1 MPRPLL
7 KTLTYG
13 VMHLTVAI
21 AVAYAITRDWRVALA
36 IGIVEPVVQTG
47 ASAVH
52 ERVWSRLGRRAQ
64 ARVSTEAPA
73 PAPSADA

>member
-47 ASAVH
+47 AYAVH
-52 ERVWSRLGRRAQ
+52 ERVWSRRGRRAQ